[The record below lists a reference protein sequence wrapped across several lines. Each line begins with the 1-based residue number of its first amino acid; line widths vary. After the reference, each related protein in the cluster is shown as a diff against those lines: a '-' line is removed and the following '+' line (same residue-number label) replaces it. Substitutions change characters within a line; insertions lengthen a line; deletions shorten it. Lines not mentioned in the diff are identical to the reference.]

1 MGSRRMRVDFRET
14 DLMAVFRHI
23 HAGKSIEIVGL
34 GSVGKSNF
42 IRRLLLSDVQERYL
56 YQAYEERSH
65 CIFVPLDANS
75 LLEPLPSAIDSREP
89 SGWSGYELIASRFL
103 KAVMENEIVAHIGQ
117 PHDPAHP
124 EKLYGLYHRMW
135 PADSANPHAHIV
147 AYRYLEDLVSRVF
160 VAANRPVRFI
170 FILDEFEQMLNEMP
184 VNFFRNLRSLRDQ
197 YKDRVLF
204 ITTVR
209 QITPLLVPSDL
220 YNDYE
225 PFIELFNDSR
235 HFLQSYRPSD
245 ADQTFERLAARQDY
259 DPPPAHLREQLLA
272 VTSGH
277 AGLLRSSFAAWRPEQ
292 RIRDGLTDEEMIRIL
307 LNVEAI
313 VDECKTIWRSMSDG
327 ERRLLF
333 DLARAQQANRPLT
346 VNPTQSPMARL
357 LIRKGILLED
367 NHISF
372 GHIRPVLFAAFI
384 YSILPS
390 EASREADS
398 AVPNFPNRPVF

>member
-1 MGSRRMRVDFRET
+1 
-14 DLMAVFRHI
+14 
-23 HAGKSIEIVGL
+23 
-34 GSVGKSNF
+34 
-42 IRRLLLSDVQERYL
+42 
-56 YQAYEERSH
+56 
-65 CIFVPLDANS
+65 
-75 LLEPLPSAIDSREP
+75 
-89 SGWSGYELIASRFL
+89 
-103 KAVMENEIVAHIGQ
+103 VAHITT
-117 PHDPAHP
+117 PNDPAHP

-135 PADSANPHAHIV
+135 PADTSNPHSHIV

-160 VAANRPVRFI
+160 VAANRPLRFI
-170 FILDEFEQMLNEMP
+170 FILDEFEQMLNALP
-184 VNFFRNLRSLRDQ
+184 VTFFRNLRSLRDQ

-209 QITPLLVPSDL
+209 QITPLLVPGDL
-220 YNDYE
+220 YNEYE

-277 AGLLRSSFAAWRPEQ
+277 AGLLRASFSAWRPEQ
-292 RIRDGLTDEEMIRIL
+292 RIRDGLPDDEMIRIL
-307 LNVEAI
+307 LNVESI

-333 DLARAQQANRPLT
+333 DLARAHQANRPLT
-346 VNPTQSPMARL
+346 VSPMQSPMARL

-367 NHISF
+367 HHIGF
-372 GHIRPVLFAAFI
+372 GHVRPLLFAAFI
-384 YSILPS
+384 YSILPN
-390 EASREADS
+390 EPTREGSDTP
-398 AVPNFPNRPVF
+398 VPNFPNRPLF